1 MVSVHSAVSQDSV
14 CSGSVEARQL
24 MGFVYCKLFRL
35 SKLKSVSGV
44 GRSCLSVCGQIRA
57 FKNGSCQAIGWQ
69 VSYKKNL
76 RALQVSSI
84 PRRIKGV

>member
-35 SKLKSVSGV
+35 SKLKSVSGA

-57 FKNGSCQAIGWQ
+57 FKNGSCSSDWLKGKSAIEEPQGFAGQ
-69 VSYKKNL
+69 
-76 RALQVSSI
+76 
-84 PRRIKGV
+84 